1 MFHDFVISI
10 RLEYVPSSAPFGA
23 PSPQGEG
30 KGRSRASAVNNH
42 LPSYAQ
48 KEAAARWRLLALFYS
63 GSIRDSILARAD
75 FMAV

>member
-42 LPSYAQ
+42 LYAHMGVQ
-48 KEAAARWRLLALFYS
+48 GNFGTIS
-63 GSIRDSILARAD
+63 C
-75 FMAV
+75 